1 MRLIGGNISDTP
13 VKEIADGSAFNVGGA
28 VAVATAPLLVEY
40 GAPARL
46 EATVPTVANYKGMK
60 NHCKSIWKIKDNYYG
75 FLFRDSGDSNKA
87 YFQLLT
93 IDPAT
98 GVPTASTKVDISA
111 NHASGNYPMA
121 GVTMA
126 SASTTATLVLYT
138 VDSSAGGGH
147 TATHNISDCTVTF
160 STGALS
166 SITGQT
172 DAFDITTLQG
182 SAFHGMIKMSSQHVA
197 VFESANG
204 GATLVTAKGC
214 KVAATRA
221 VHAGTDLSGAVVGNT
236 SGVGVVGAYNEVGDD
251 DTGFVVAG
259 TSGSSIQRAW
269 KLSINTS
276 TNAITEVGTATIP
289 GSTTYTT
296 YASCTGATQNI
307 GDDLYFQSVLKQAN
321 YIDTSSGTPVTQ
333 VLPEPH
339 LVLTTVVAHAD
350 GAADMV
356 VLDNNRYVS
365 IGHIGGNSGP
375 DLIMSGF
382 LYEHG
387 VHLDYALGDTGTGH
401 DSEAAVCIFGLMA
414 SSTSATILTV
424 IYTSDADSGN
434 LRYYTVTIS

>member
-1 MRLIGGNISDTP
+1 M
-13 VKEIADGSAFNVGGA
+13 
-28 VAVATAPLLVEY
+28 
-40 GAPARL
+40 
-46 EATVPTVANYKGMK
+46 
-60 NHCKSIWKIKDNYYG
+60 
-75 FLFRDSGDSNKA
+75 
-87 YFQLLT
+87 
-93 IDPAT
+93 
-98 GVPTASTKVDISA
+98 
-111 NHASGNYPMA
+111 
-121 GVTMA
+121 
-126 SASTTATLVLYT
+126 
-138 VDSSAGGGH
+138 
-147 TATHNISDCTVTF
+147 
-160 STGALS
+160 
-166 SITGQT
+166 
-172 DAFDITTLQG
+172 
-182 SAFHGMIKMSSQHVA
+182 
-197 VFESANG
+197 
-204 GATLVTAKGC
+204 TAKGC

-307 GDDLYFQSVLKQAN
+307 GDDLYFQAVLK
-321 YIDTSSGTPVTQ
+321 Q